1 MSIAVVTGCAGFIAS
16 HLVDELLKNN
26 WIVYGIDN
34 FHPYYDRE
42 LKELNLKHLKKSK
55 NFTFIEG
62 SILSKSDLNKIPKNI
77 DYLFHYAAIAGV
89 RNSILHPDEYFK
101 INLDGTKILLQN
113 FIKIKKIIFAST
125 SSVYGEVSSNDFPVS
140 ENHLL
145 NPISPYGESKK
156 LAEEFCQQF
165 VIKNQ
170 IELVILRFYTVF
182 GPRQRPDEAFTKFIR
197 LILDKKP
204 VPIYGDGNKMRDFT
218 YVSDIVNGS
227 ILASTKGSGVYNL
240 GTNNPIT
247 VNQMV
252 STIEKLMELKIQKK
266 YVKSPTGDVQKTH
279 ANISKA
285 QKELGYSPNML
296 FEDGV
301 RNCIKWCIETQ
312 NIISK
317 I

>member
-1 MSIAVVTGCAGFIAS
+1 MHIALVTGCAGFIAS
-16 HLVDELLKNN
+16 HLVDELLKND

-42 LKELNLKHLKKSK
+42 LKELNLKNLKKSK

-62 SILSKSDLNKIPKNI
+62 SILSQSDLNKIPKNI

-101 INLDGTKILLQN
+101 INLDGTKILLQH
-113 FIKIKKIIFAST
+113 FVKIKKIIFAST

-140 ENHLL
+140 ENHSL

-165 VIKNQ
+165 VKKNQ

-204 VPIYGDGNKMRDFT
+204 ITIYGDGNKMRDFT

-252 STIEKLMELKIQKK
+252 STIEKLMGEKIQKK
-266 YVKSPTGDVQKTH
+266 YVKSPIGDVQKTH
-279 ANISKA
+279 ADISKA
-285 QKELGYSPNML
+285 QTELGYSTNMI

-301 RNCIKWCIETQ
+301 KNCINWCIETQ
-312 NIISK
+312 NIL
-317 I
+317 